1 MGFRVRI
8 DYAVPGYLI
17 SGLICCVVAI
27 LTTFGPKLWEHSV
40 LGPTL
45 GPLVMILFTSL
56 AGLAGALIGYIMIFL
71 FGGSVSID
79 LISYIARLTH
89 SKQVVQS
96 LEVRRSSSGVTGRL
110 SGQLHWFYI
119 PGVVFICAVGLGWD
133 VYNAD
138 GPRAGLLQPILHALD
153 VFSRPGPSVGPIAF
167 SPRLIPALVALTVIA
182 GLVPSI
188 VLPYFGNF
196 KVTGVNWGPMHTSL
210 VYYEVGIL
218 TGLGA
223 ILTLVGLFYRSL
235 WLDRAPLPYHFGILA
250 LLGFSILFSLGLY
263 LGMRQAEDKIRD
275 RIRKS
280 DSGKLI
286 VLG

>member
-1 MGFRVRI
+1 VKI

-17 SGLICCVVAI
+17 LGLTCCVVAI

-45 GPLVMILFTSL
+45 GPLVMILLTSL
-56 AGLAGALIGYIMIFL
+56 AGLAGAVIGYLMIL
-71 FGGSVSID
+71 LLGGSPSID
-79 LISYIARLTH
+79 LISSIARLTH
-89 SKQVVQS
+89 SKQIVQS
-96 LEVRRSSSGVTGRL
+96 LETRPSSSGVTGRL

-138 GPRAGLLQPILHALD
+138 GPKAGLLQPVLHALD
-153 VFSRPGPSVGPIAF
+153 VFSRPGPGVGPIAF
-167 SPRLIPALVALTVIA
+167 SPRLIPAFVVLTVIA
-182 GLVPSI
+182 GLVPAI

-196 KVTGVNWGPMHTSL
+196 KVTGVNWGPIHTSL

-218 TGLGA
+218 AGLGA

-263 LGMRQAEDKIRD
+263 LGMRQAEDKIEE
-275 RIRKS
+275 RISKS
-280 DSGKLI
+280 ESGKVI